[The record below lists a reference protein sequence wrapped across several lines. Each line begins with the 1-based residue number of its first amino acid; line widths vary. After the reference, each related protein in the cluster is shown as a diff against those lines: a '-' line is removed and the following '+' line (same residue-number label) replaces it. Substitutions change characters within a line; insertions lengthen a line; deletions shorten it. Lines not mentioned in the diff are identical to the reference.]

1 MTGKP
6 PTRYFEREV
15 STVKQG
21 KTVRVYEPQPSKLP
35 DRPAVVN
42 KAVPEF
48 EAMGMFMFSRP
59 DHTRTEDA
67 FIAHYLSPLGVASDR
82 PGNCILRIG
91 DAPHLFSCHTDT
103 VARKEGYQKVHV
115 KGDGFL
121 GLHSSE
127 KYKGKVLG
135 GDDTVGVY
143 LMCEMIKKKIPGL
156 YIFHAGEELGG
167 VGSRWLAKYNPGLV
181 KGIKHAIAFDRRDY
195 RHVITH
201 MGSTR
206 VCSDAFAK
214 AFAAELNKGGLE
226 YAPDD
231 TGLFTDTRAYSELIP
246 ECTNISVGYFDAH
259 GSDEIVDLRFLAA
272 LKNAILNVDWDK
284 LPCER
289 NPNVTEYKTYKP
301 YTWDRGEYVYPDKLV
316 AKKNSADDIPI
327 GASGVKADMTGN
339 PTTLPAVVVEGAS
352 HAASSPWTP
361 KNGKQATN
369 LLKGNGTAH
378 PVTGEKV
385 KNLEQMCDEY
395 PEVAAAMLEEFG
407 VDVKAFITYIAQVYE
422 TPPFDM

>member
-1 MTGKP
+1 MTEKP
-6 PTRYFEREV
+6 PTKYFEREV
-15 STVKQG
+15 
-21 KTVRVYEPQPSKLP
+21 KTVRVYEPPPSKLP
-35 DRPAVVN
+35 NRPAVAN

-59 DHTRTEDA
+59 DHSRAENA
-67 FIAHYLSPLGVASDR
+67 FIAHFLSPLGFTDDK
-82 PGNCILRIG
+82 PGNCIVRIG
-91 DAPHLFSCHTDT
+91 EAPRLFSCHTDT
-103 VARKEGYQKVHV
+103 VARKDGYQKVHV
-115 KGDGFL
+115 RGDGFL

-156 YIFHAGEELGG
+156 YIFHTGEELGG
-167 VGSRWLAKYNPGLV
+167 VGSRWLAKHNPGLV
-181 KGIKHAIAFDRRDY
+181 KDIKHAIAFDRRDY

-206 VCSDAFAK
+206 VCSDTFAK
-214 AFAAELNKGGLE
+214 ALAAELNKGGLE

-231 TGLFTDTRAYSELIP
+231 TGLFTDTRAYCELIP

-259 GSDEIVDLRFLAA
+259 SSDEVVDLRFLAA

-301 YTWDRGEYVYPDKLV
+301 FTWDRGEFSYPDSLV
-316 AKKNSADDIPI
+316 AKKNAADDIPI
-327 GASGVKADMTGN
+327 GASGVQPK
-339 PTTLPAVVVEGAS
+339 PTLPVAVEGSS
-352 HAASSPWTP
+352 HAAPSSPWTP

-369 LLKGNGTAH
+369 LLKVNGTAH
-378 PVTGEKV
+378 PATGEKV
-385 KNLEQMCDEY
+385 KNLEQLCDEY
-395 PEVAAAMLEEFG
+395 PEVAAAMLEELG
-407 VDVKAFITYIAQVYE
+407 VDVKGFITYIAQVYE